1 MRWDIVAFFGIAA
14 ALMLGTILAV
24 FVSTI
29 FFESRDE
36 SKLLN
41 PDGSLATMYPSLSP
55 TIAPS
60 LDPTG
65 SPSNQPSAFP
75 TSWPSMNPTEST
87 SPTSSPSSSP
97 SSLPSMQP
105 TLSAMPSAHP
115 SSSPTISSEP
125 SAQPSMSPTMSS
137 QPSSKPSS
145 QPTSVP
151 SSQPSTNPTLSTSPT
166 GQPSQQPTI
175 STSPSSQ
182 PSLNPTMS
190 TSPSSQPSEQPTL
203 STSPSTE
210 PSLAPSTSTM
220 PTDSPSSEPSS
231 LPSKHPSATPSLLPT
246 TAPSLS
252 PSDEPSL
259 VPTSEQIVTTTI
271 VLNPGKDQRSTNL
284 VAVGGAYVFVLA
296 GVGYYLFKRDK
307 NARLDDQ
314 SEDPSISNTLGDG
327 DVEAGILGI
336 APPPPVVEKTTPAK
350 SVSRRMLSPLKNFSS
365 VRTLSPFKGFRS
377 LRGNKLEAGSSLSV
391 SSGDSDVIPAIQESC
406 SIDSSDAEDKD
417 ESVDSLD
424 AIMMK
429 TSLSSGEESNGKKSE
444 NFADS
449 SRPNSYV
456 ANAPRDSLDALM
468 EDFNQK
474 HDEAGQM
481 ESAIPAS
488 NVDQIGSVSKT
499 TKLAYEEQLINSR
512 KNADFSFRDIFFDP
526 ENELYECRVPSG
538 RLGIVVDE
546 TGIGPRVEKINIM
559 SKLYKKI
566 SVGDIIVAVDEVDL
580 VGAKPDTFWQIVSR
594 KANKQERCIVVLKI

>member
-115 SSSPTISSEP
+115 SLSPTISSEP

-137 QPSSKPSS
+137 QPSSMPSS

-151 SSQPSTNPTLSTSPT
+151 SSQPSTNPTLSASPSSK
-166 GQPSQQPTI
+166 PSQQPTI

-182 PSLNPTMS
+182 PSLNPTIS
-190 TSPSSQPSEQPTL
+190 TYPSSQPSEQPTL

-220 PTDSPSSEPSS
+220 PTDSPSSKPSS

-252 PSDEPSL
+252 PSNEPSL

-296 GVGYYLFKRDK
+296 GIGYYLFKRDK

-327 DVEAGILGI
+327 DIEAGILGI

-350 SVSRRMLSPLKNFSS
+350 SVSKRILSPLKNFSS

-377 LRGNKLEAGSSLSV
+377 LRGNKLEAGGSLSI

-406 SIDSSDAEDKD
+406 SLDSSDAEDKD
-417 ESVDSLD
+417 SLP
-424 AIMMK
+424 
-429 TSLSSGEESNGKKSE
+429 SEEVSTGKKSE
-444 NFADS
+444 KIADS
-449 SRPNSYV
+449 SHPNTSV

-474 HDEAGQM
+474 HDEVGQM
-481 ESAIPAS
+481 EAAMPAS

-499 TKLAYEEQLINSR
+499 PRLAYEEQLINSR

>member
-1 MRWDIVAFFGIAA
+1 
-14 ALMLGTILAV
+14 
-24 FVSTI
+24 
-29 FFESRDE
+29 
-36 SKLLN
+36 
-41 PDGSLATMYPSLSP
+41 
-55 TIAPS
+55 
-60 LDPTG
+60 
-65 SPSNQPSAFP
+65 
-75 TSWPSMNPTEST
+75 
-87 SPTSSPSSSP
+87 
-97 SSLPSMQP
+97 
-105 TLSAMPSAHP
+105 
-115 SSSPTISSEP
+115 
-125 SAQPSMSPTMSS
+125 
-137 QPSSKPSS
+137 
-145 QPTSVP
+145 
-151 SSQPSTNPTLSTSPT
+151 
-166 GQPSQQPTI
+166 
-175 STSPSSQ
+175 
-182 PSLNPTMS
+182 
-190 TSPSSQPSEQPTL
+190 
-203 STSPSTE
+203 
-210 PSLAPSTSTM
+210 
-220 PTDSPSSEPSS
+220 
-231 LPSKHPSATPSLLPT
+231 
-246 TAPSLS
+246 
-252 PSDEPSL
+252 L

-327 DVEAGILGI
+327 DIEAGILGI

-350 SVSRRMLSPLKNFSS
+350 IVSKRILSPLKNFSS

-377 LRGNKLEAGSSLSV
+377 LRGNKLEAGGSLSI

-406 SIDSSDAEDKD
+406 SIDSSDAEDKY

-424 AIMMK
+424 AIMK
-429 TSLSSGEESNGKKSE
+429 TSLPSEEVSTGKKSE
-444 NFADS
+444 KIADS
-449 SRPNSYV
+449 SHPNTSV

-474 HDEAGQM
+474 HDEVGQM
-481 ESAIPAS
+481 EAAMPAS

-499 TKLAYEEQLINSR
+499 PRLAYEEQLINSR

-559 SKLYKKI
+559 SKLYKRI